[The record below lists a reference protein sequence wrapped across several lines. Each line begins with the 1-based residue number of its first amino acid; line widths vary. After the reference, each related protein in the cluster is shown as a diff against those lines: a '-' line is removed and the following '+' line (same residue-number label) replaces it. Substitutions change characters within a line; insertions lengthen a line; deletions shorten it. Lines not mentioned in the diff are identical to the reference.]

1 MTETSSDNGKTVAI
15 ISYITL
21 VGWIIA
27 LIMNNSNKTE
37 FGSFHIRQSLG
48 IILVAI
54 ALAILNAFIDIPM
67 LGWIIQIAILVYW
80 ILGFIG
86 ALQGEKKPVPLLG
99 EQFQEWFKGVA

>member
-15 ISYITL
+15 IAYITL

-54 ALAILNAFIDIPM
+54 AFAIINALIGIAMLA
-67 LGWIIQIAILVYW
+67 WIIQIGILVYW

-86 ALQGEKKPVPLLG
+86 AVQGEKKPVPLLG
-99 EQFQEWFKGVA
+99 EQFQEWFKGIA